1 MGKSQLWNSKLKIP
15 FLTNQPIAYIMLH
28 GQTKELCQ
36 EKGQQQKGTNNE
48 KKAQKFHRW
57 YNYQHKII
65 HRSKVIKRIKN
76 WFCKISRH
84 AIIIKIPI

>member
-36 EKGQQQKGTNNE
+36 EKGQ
-48 KKAQKFHRW
+48 
-57 YNYQHKII
+57 
-65 HRSKVIKRIKN
+65 
-76 WFCKISRH
+76 
-84 AIIIKIPI
+84 